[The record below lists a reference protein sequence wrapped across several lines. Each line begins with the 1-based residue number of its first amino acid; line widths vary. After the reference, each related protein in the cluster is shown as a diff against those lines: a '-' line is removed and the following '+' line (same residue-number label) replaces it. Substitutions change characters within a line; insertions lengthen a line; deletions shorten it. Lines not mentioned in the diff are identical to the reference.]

1 MINFDKFQLSNG
13 LRVIVHRDTSTP
25 ITALNIIYDVGA
37 RDEDPE
43 RTGFAHLFEH
53 LMFGGSINIPKYDEP
68 LEKVGG
74 ENNAFTSNDVT
85 NYYLT
90 IPTQNLETGFWLES
104 DRMYQLAFSE
114 KSLEVQRNV
123 VTEEFRQTHLNQP
136 YGDVWMLLRPLA
148 YEKHPYRWPTIGK
161 EISHISGATMEDV
174 RAFYAKH
181 YNPENAVMVVSGNV
195 ETSHIQRLAEKWF
208 APIENAGSY
217 RRNLPQEPKQTTDR
231 RLEVERDVPAN
242 AIYKTWHMCSR
253 TDAEYHTTDLISDI
267 LGNGNSSR
275 FYQKLV
281 KDEKLFTE
289 LDAYIMGSFDKGMF
303 VVSGK
308 PARGVT
314 LEKAEEAIN
323 QEIREITTTPP
334 AADEL
339 QKVKNKIESTMV
351 FSRMNV
357 LDKAINLAYAELLGN
372 ADLVNHEAAKYQ
384 AVTQDHFLETAQQIF
399 RPGNCSTLIYKSKNK
414 KS

>member
-1 MINFDKFQLSNG
+1 MIHFEKFQLSNG
-13 LRVIVHRDTSTP
+13 LRVIVHQDTSTP

-43 RTGFAHLFEH
+43 KTGFAHLFEH
-53 LMFGGSINIPKYDEP
+53 LMFGGSVNIPKYDEP

-90 IPTQNLETGFWLES
+90 VPKHNLETGFWLES
-104 DRMYQLAFSE
+104 DRMHQLAFSE

-123 VTEEFRQTHLNQP
+123 VSEEFRQTHLNQP

-148 YEKHPYRWPTIGK
+148 YTKHPYQWATIGK
-161 EISHISGATMEDV
+161 EISHITGATMQDV
-174 RAFYAKH
+174 RAFYDKH
-181 YNPENAVMVVSGNV
+181 YNPKNAVMVVSGDVDV
-195 ETSHIQRLAEKWF
+195 EEIRRLSEKWF
-208 APIENAGSY
+208 APIENTGSY
-217 RRNLPQEPKQTTDR
+217 NRNLPAEPTQNTDR
-231 RLEVERDVPAN
+231 RLEVERNVPAN

-253 TDAEYHTTDLISDI
+253 TDPEYHATDLVSDV

-281 KDEKLFTE
+281 KDQRLFTE
-289 LDAYIMGSFDKGMF
+289 LDAYIMGSFDKGLF

-308 PARGVT
+308 PTPGVSI
-314 LEKAEEAIN
+314 EKAEAAIN
-323 QEIREITTTPP
+323 TQIAKISETPP
-334 AADEL
+334 NPNEL
-339 QKVKNKIESTMV
+339 QKVKNKIESTLV

-357 LDKAINLAYAELLGN
+357 LDKAINLAYAELLGD
-372 ADLVNHEAAKYQ
+372 ADLVNREAEKYQ
-384 AVTQDHFLETAQQIF
+384 AVTASGFIETAQQVF
-399 RPGNCSTLIYKSKNK
+399 RPGNCSTLIYKSKNQK
-414 KS
+414 